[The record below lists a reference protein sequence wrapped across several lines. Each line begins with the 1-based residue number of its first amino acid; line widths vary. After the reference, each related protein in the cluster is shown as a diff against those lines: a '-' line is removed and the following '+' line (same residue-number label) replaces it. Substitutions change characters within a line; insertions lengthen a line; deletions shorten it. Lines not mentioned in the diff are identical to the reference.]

1 MYIHATIQISNLSHV
16 TWVSKLGSPVATAT
30 DSPLQKKQACPHATT
45 SNHSI
50 FPHKSF
56 LGQIISPLW
65 KLLLKELSLGQI
77 AVPPPDLF
85 LPELRKSIPSTT
97 PMDKEVEYCRVE
109 LQLFLGVRTTG
120 VHDLKEEMAVK
131 MLCRG

>member
-1 MYIHATIQISNLSHV
+1 MMSQKIMYIHAKIQISNLSHV
-16 TWVSKLGSPVATAT
+16 TLVSKLGSPVATAT
-30 DSPLQKKQACPHATT
+30 GSPLQKNQACPYATT

-56 LGQIISPLW
+56 LSQMISPLW
-65 KLLLKELSLGQI
+65 KLLLLKELSLGQI

-109 LQLFLGVRTTG
+109 LQLFLGVRTMG
-120 VHDLKEEMAVK
+120 VHDLK
-131 MLCRG
+131 RWQ